1 MVNPSILM
9 FFNKCERF
17 YQCKVSLLIDRDII
31 ENIKLITEPLNF
43 YWLSM
48 ISSKAIKWDESEC
61 DLNRKITKIWS
72 QKTSNKNFKLLI
84 HQKAVL
90 FYEVVLI

>member
-43 YWLSM
+43 Y
-48 ISSKAIKWDESEC
+48 
-61 DLNRKITKIWS
+61 
-72 QKTSNKNFKLLI
+72 
-84 HQKAVL
+84 
-90 FYEVVLI
+90 